1 MSCNTTGNETA
12 GGASDLHM
20 YIDEKFKE
28 EIEKYGLVELGE
40 FAFWIGAHLELGY
53 ILGRTG
59 LICKET

>member
-1 MSCNTTGNETA
+1 MSCNTTGNETT

-40 FAFWIGAHLELGY
+40 FAFWVGAHLELGY
-53 ILGRTG
+53 ILGRS
-59 LICKET
+59 

>member
-1 MSCNTTGNETA
+1 MSCNTTGDETA

-40 FAFWIGAHLELGY
+40 FAFWVGAHLELGY
-53 ILGRTG
+53 ILGRS
-59 LICKET
+59 